1 MRNLNGYEG
10 GVSRNDR
17 ASALSEDANTPGSG
31 PPPALRATRE
41 GVAAALGRLARE
53 DAVAVPLL
61 APAACLSLIAA
72 SADLAFRRA
81 KPVVGEGARAV
92 HQDFD
97 ICLAIPEGHRLWHL
111 ASAFERLTAAALAGM
126 AAPPLAEFRVND
138 VVMQRYPPGARGIT
152 PHRDHVR
159 YRGLV
164 AILQL
169 SGDGRFCVCADRAGS
184 GARAISAGPGDA
196 ILMRAPGFAGRR
208 DRPFHFLDGITAER
222 YSFGM
227 RWERERPKAVIVP
240 DCARPLPEKSPAEDS
255 T

>member
-17 ASALSEDANTPGSG
+17 ASALSEDENTPGG
-31 PPPALRATRE
+31 RPPPALRATRE

-61 APAACLSLIAA
+61 APAACRSLIAA

-126 AAPPLAEFRVND
+126 ATPPLAEFRVND

-222 YSFGM
+222 CSFGM